1 MAFVTGPSRLARNP
15 EELPVEGNLKVIPMM
30 QSQSEGQIPGQ
41 GSHSPTTLGTKPR
54 SLRGWLAGIAV
65 LLLFVGLLVSGILER
80 IHTNASLRTET
91 ADMAVPT
98 VSVVAPKRAAP
109 SQEIVLPGNVQPFI
123 TSPVFARTNG
133 YLEHWYFDIGAHV
146 KKGQLLAVIAS
157 PEVDQQL
164 QQARSNL
171 STAQANLELAT
182 ITKTRYEGLKK
193 SNAVSQQDVDNAVGT
208 FNANQAIVEAD
219 QAAVRQYLALV
230 SFEKVYAP
238 FDGVITARNTDIG
251 DLINSG
257 SNAIVKTDLF
267 HIAQPGVL
275 RVYVNVP
282 EDFSQQTKP
291 GLTAE
296 LKLAEFPGRMFKGK
310 LVRTAEAIN
319 YATRTLLVEVD
330 VNNPSGE
337 LLSGAYAEVHF
348 KVPGQVSTY
357 ILPVDTLL
365 FRKEGLNVAIVENGK
380 AKLVPVTPGHDFGD
394 SIEIVSGLQGNE
406 SVITSPPD
414 SIVTGETVQI
424 AAPQAASPTP
434 SAGAK

>member
-1 MAFVTGPSRLARNP
+1 MT
-15 EELPVEGNLKVIPMM
+15 
-30 QSQSEGQIPGQ
+30 QSQTEGQIPGQ
-41 GSHSPTTLGTKPR
+41 GPHSPTTGGTKRR

-80 IHTNASLRTET
+80 IHTNASLRMET
-91 ADMAVPT
+91 ADLAVPT

-171 STAQANLELAT
+171 LTAQANLELAS
-182 ITKTRYEGLKK
+182 ITKDRYQGLKK
-193 SNAVSQQDVDNAVGT
+193 TNAVSQQDVDNAVGT
-208 FNANQAIVEAD
+208 YNANKAIVEAD
-219 QAAVRQYLALV
+219 QAAVQQYSALV

-257 SNAIVKTDLF
+257 SNSNVKTDLF

-296 LKLAEFPGRMFKGK
+296 LKLAEFPGRMFTGK

-365 FRKEGLNVAIVENGK
+365 FRKEGLNVAVVENGK
-380 AKLVPVTPGHDFGD
+380 AKLVPVTPGRDFGD

-414 SIVTGETVQI
+414 SIVTGETVKI
-424 AAPQAASPTP
+424 AAPQATP
-434 SAGAK
+434 PPAAAGAKE

>member
-1 MAFVTGPSRLARNP
+1 
-15 EELPVEGNLKVIPMM
+15 VIPM
-30 QSQSEGQIPGQ
+30 QSQTEEQVPKQ
-41 GSHSPTTLGTKPR
+41 QLHSPATAGLQRR
-54 SLRGWLAGIAV
+54 SGRGWIAGIVV
-65 LLLFVGLLVSGILER
+65 LLFFAGLLAFGILQR
-80 IHTNASLRTET
+80 VHTNASLHAET
-91 ADMAVPT
+91 ADLAIPN
-98 VSVVAPKRAAP
+98 VSVVAPRRAAP

-123 TSPVFARTNG
+123 SSPIFARTNG

-146 KKGQLLAVIAS
+146 KKGQLLAVISS

-171 STAQANLELAT
+171 LTAKANLELAS
-182 ITKTRYEGLKK
+182 ITKDRYQGLKK

-208 FNANQAIVEAD
+208 YNANKAIVDAD
-219 QAAVRQYLALV
+219 QAAVDQYAALV

-257 SNAIVKTDLF
+257 SNANVKTDLF
-267 HIAQPGVL
+267 HIAQPGML

-282 EDFSQQTKP
+282 EEYSPQTRP

-296 LKLAEFPGRMFKGK
+296 LKLAEFPGRMFTGK
-310 LVRTAEAIN
+310 LVRTADAIN
-319 YATRTLLVEVD
+319 YTTRTLLVEVD
-330 VNNPSGE
+330 VNNPSGQ

-365 FRKEGLNVAIVENGK
+365 FRKEGLNVVVVEDGK
-380 AKLVPVTPGHDFGD
+380 AKLAAVAPGRDFGD
-394 SIEIVSGLQGNE
+394 SIEIVSGLHGDE
-406 SVITSPPD
+406 SVIMSPPD

-424 AAPQAASPTP
+424 AAPQATAAPTP
-434 SAGAK
+434 AAGAKP